1 MVEVTSPIVDSY
13 VVHAERP
20 GWGKTPSSAVG
31 VYHYRRIN
39 VWDCEQCRSAY
50 KTTRPDCFHIKF
62 VKELLD
68 AAEETHLA

>member
-20 GWGKTPSSAVG
+20 GWGKGSSSGVG
-31 VYHYRRIN
+31 VWYYRRIG
-39 VWDCEQCRSAY
+39 VWDCEKCRNAY
-50 KTTRPDCFHIKF
+50 KTTRPDCMHIKF

-68 AAEETHLA
+68 AEGEGHLA